1 MARPNSMIPG
11 AQPGCASNA
20 TRPLRWRQAV
30 EREDGAGDRE
40 CLAQRVRELADLD
53 RLMRQPGGLAEVPE
67 PVPLCRAGRTT
78 TTSEE
83 RTPRG

>member
-1 MARPNSMIPG
+1 MR
-11 AQPGCASNA
+11 
-20 TRPLRWRQAV
+20 RRQAV

-40 CLAQRVRELADLD
+40 RLAQRVRELADLD